1 MTTRTSSQNTNSR
14 FCNHFLT
21 ILTILIRQGCGS
33 SSKTTLIG
41 RALNLGKK
49 IKLYRQMLTFF
60 LKPQIW
66 LFQVV
71 VLLTMAKK
79 WTKVKSARAERAKLL
94 FLSTK
99 YANL

>member
-1 MTTRTSSQNTNSR
+1 MTTRTSSQNINSR
-14 FCNHFLT
+14 YCNHFVT

-33 SSKTTLIG
+33 SSKTTLVG
-41 RALNLGKK
+41 TALNLGEK
-49 IKLYRQMLTFF
+49 IKLYRQVLTFF

-71 VLLTMAKK
+71 VLLTTAKK
-79 WTKVKSARAERAKLL
+79 WTKVKSTRAERAKLL